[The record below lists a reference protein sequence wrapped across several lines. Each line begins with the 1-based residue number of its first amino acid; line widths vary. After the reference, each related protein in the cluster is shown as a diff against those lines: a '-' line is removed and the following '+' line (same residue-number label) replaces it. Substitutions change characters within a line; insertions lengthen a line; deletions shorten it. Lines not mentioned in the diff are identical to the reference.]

1 MNQKIIPL
9 LLAAMGTSA
18 AAAPP
23 VEAPNYYDYDGPA
36 VRTHRRPPVDTA
48 SGQRKYFVVEGDS
61 GPMSQ
66 EQRAAAKPGQEEGVG
81 LAAQGTQPP
90 LPPNMEKGVHDLE
103 AGMDDLQAYTAVMA
117 AHLQRN
123 GMRGFLAVP
132 PEIKDQ
138 GVAVGRKIGGGING
152 IMTDVAHGMIEPE
165 KR

>member
-9 LLAAMGTSA
+9 LLAAIGSSA
-18 AAAPP
+18 AAAPT

-36 VRTHRRPPVDTA
+36 VRTHRQPPAATA
-48 SGQRKYFVVEGDS
+48 SGQRKSFVVEGDA
-61 GPMSQ
+61 GPMTQ
-66 EQRAAAKPGQEEGVG
+66 LPRAAAMTGQEDSVG
-81 LAAQGTQPP
+81 IATQGTQPP
-90 LPPNMEKGVHDLE
+90 LPPNMDKGVHDLE

-117 AHLQRN
+117 AHIQRN

-152 IMTDVAHGMIEPE
+152 IMTDVAHEMIVPE